1 MTILTRLFGSKSQ
14 TKLIE
19 YLLEQRGRVFHQAG
33 LSRFLSMSPSTIA
46 RIVEPLIEENIIVY
60 DQIGGQMKVF
70 SLNEEGEKVKV
81 LLEFYDKI
89 KKCN

>member
-1 MTILTRLFGSKSQ
+1 MTVLTKIFGSKSQ

-60 DQIGGQMKVF
+60 DKIGEQMKVF
-70 SLNEEGEKVKV
+70 VLNEEDEKVKI
-81 LLEFYDKI
+81 LLEFYEKI
-89 KKCN
+89 KRM

>member
-1 MTILTRLFGSKSQ
+1 MTVLTRLFGSKSQ

-19 YLLEQRGRVFHQAG
+19 YLLEQRGSVFHQAG

-46 RIVEPLIEENIIVY
+46 RVIEPLIEENIIAY

-70 SLNEEGEKVKV
+70 ALNEEDEKVKV
-81 LLEFYDKI
+81 LLEFYEKI
-89 KKCN
+89 KKM

>member
-1 MTILTRLFGSKSQ
+1 MTVLTKIFGSKAQ

-19 YLLEQRGRVFHQAG
+19 YLLEQKGRVFHQAG

-70 SLNEEGEKVKV
+70 VLNEEDEKVKI
-81 LLEFYDKI
+81 LLEFYEKI
-89 KKCN
+89 KRM

>member
-1 MTILTRLFGSKSQ
+1 MTVLLRLFGSKSQ

-46 RIVEPLIEENIIVY
+46 RVVEPLIEENIIVY

-70 SLNEEGEKVKV
+70 ALNEEEEKVKI
-81 LLEFYDKI
+81 LLEFYEKI
-89 KKCN
+89 KRI

>member
-1 MTILTRLFGSKSQ
+1 LTVLTRLFGSKSQ

-46 RIVEPLIEENIIVY
+46 RVIEPLIEENIIAY

-70 SLNEEGEKVKV
+70 ALNEEDEKVKV
-81 LLEFYDKI
+81 LLEFYEKI
-89 KKCN
+89 KKI

>member
-1 MTILTRLFGSKSQ
+1 MTVLIRLFGSKSQ

-46 RIVEPLIEENIIVY
+46 RVVEPLIEENIIVY

-70 SLNEEGEKVKV
+70 ALNEEEEKVKI
-81 LLEFYDKI
+81 LLEFYEKI
-89 KKCN
+89 KRI

>member
-1 MTILTRLFGSKSQ
+1 MTVLTKIFGSKAQ

-60 DQIGGQMKVF
+60 DKIGGQMKVF
-70 SLNEEGEKVKV
+70 VLNEEDEKVKI
-81 LLEFYDKI
+81 LLEFYEKI
-89 KKCN
+89 KRM

>member
-1 MTILTRLFGSKSQ
+1 MTVLTRLFGSKSQ

-19 YLLEQRGRVFHQAG
+19 YLLEQRGKVFHQAG

-46 RIVEPLIEENIIVY
+46 RVIEPLIEENIIAY

-70 SLNEEGEKVKV
+70 ALNEEDEKVKV
-81 LLEFYDKI
+81 LLEFYEKI
-89 KKCN
+89 KKI

>member
-1 MTILTRLFGSKSQ
+1 MTVLTRLFGSKSQ

-46 RIVEPLIEENIIVY
+46 RVIEPLIEENIIAY

-70 SLNEEGEKVKV
+70 ALNEEDEKVKV
-81 LLEFYDKI
+81 LLEFYEKI
-89 KKCN
+89 KKI